1 MTRFDYLKSLPV
13 EKAAQYLCRGVED
26 ISDDYPCDHCSKEEI
41 CNEGHNGWAK
51 WLSAE
56 VYK

>member
-1 MTRFDYLKSLPV
+1 MTRFEYLKSLPV

-26 ISDDYPCDHCSKEEI
+26 ISDDYPCDHCSKEKW

-51 WLSAE
+51 WLSEEA
-56 VYK
+56 YK